1 MESNGAAKINTDLK
15 SELLHALFV
24 LRNLRFH
31 KLGPKRFGLG
41 GPCMRDAADS
51 GLDLKIPGFAML
63 KQLQQR
69 EERGES
75 GGAWLSEMSD
85 YLCVSKAAV
94 SQTLGALEGRGLV
107 TRETDPENR
116 RTIIVK
122 LTGEGKEMIEKFERG
137 FDSYI
142 GLLIERFGEDDT
154 REITRLIYK
163 FAGIV
168 EDIQNGPGEAAQ

>member
-1 MESNGAAKINTDLK
+1 MANYEKAKMGTELK
-15 SELLHALFV
+15 GELLHALFV
-24 LRNLRFH
+24 LKNLNLHR
-31 KLGPKRFGLG
+31 LGQKKFGIG
-41 GPCMRDAADS
+41 GPWRRSVNEC
-51 GLDLKIPGFAML
+51 GLDLNMPGFAML
-63 KQLQQR
+63 KQLQLR

-75 GGAWLSEMSD
+75 GGAWMSEMSD

-122 LTGEGKEMIEKFERG
+122 LTGEGKETIEKYERR

-142 GLLIERFGEDDT
+142 GLLIERFGEEDT
-154 REITRLIYK
+154 REIIRLIYK
-163 FAGIV
+163 FAAIV
-168 EDIQNGPGEAAQ
+168 EDIQNEPDGAAE

>member
-1 MESNGAAKINTDLK
+1 MADDGTANMNTELK
-15 SELLHALFV
+15 GELLHALFV
-24 LRNLRFH
+24 LKNLHFH
-31 KLGPKRFGLG
+31 KLGQKKFGFG
-41 GPCMRDAADS
+41 GPWRRDVHEG
-51 GLDLKIPGFAML
+51 GLDMNMPGFAML

-94 SQTLGALEGRGLV
+94 SQTLGMLEGRGLV

-116 RTIIVK
+116 RTIIVR
-122 LTGEGKEMIEKFERG
+122 LTAEGKETIERFERG

-168 EDIQNGPGEAAQ
+168 EDIQNGPGEAAR

>member
-1 MESNGAAKINTDLK
+1 MTAKTSDELK
-15 SELLHALFV
+15 GELLHALF
-24 LRNLRFH
+24 LLKNLHFH
-31 KLGPKRFGLG
+31 QLGQRKFGIG
-41 GPCMRDAADS
+41 GSFRHEMHEG
-51 GLDLKIPGFAML
+51 GLDLKMSGFAML
-63 KQLQQR
+63 KQLQLR

-94 SQTLGALEGRGLV
+94 SQMLGVLEGRGLI

-122 LTGEGKEMIEKFERG
+122 LTDDGSAMIERFEKR

-142 GLLIERFGEDDT
+142 GMLIERFGEEDT
-154 REITRLIYK
+154 REIIRLIYK

-168 EDIQNGPGEAAQ
+168 EEIQNAPTGAVE